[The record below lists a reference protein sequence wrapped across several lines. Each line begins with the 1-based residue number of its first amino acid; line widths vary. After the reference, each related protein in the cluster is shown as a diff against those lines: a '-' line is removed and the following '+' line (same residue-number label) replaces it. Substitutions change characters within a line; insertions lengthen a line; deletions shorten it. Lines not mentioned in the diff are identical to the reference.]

1 MPMTDYHFVSSWRLR
16 APIEQVWEERAA
28 ENPAGRVATPE
39 EVADV
44 VAYLCSDAAAAVNGE
59 AITVSLGSLW

>member
-1 MPMTDYHFVSSWRLR
+1 MADRD
-16 APIEQVWEERAA
+16 AEQEGARRGITADEVWEERAA
-28 ENPAGRVATPE
+28 QNPAGRVVTPE

-59 AITVSLGSLW
+59 AITVSLGSPW